1 MEQMVAMLGEFG
13 LAVCLVVT
21 FVVMFWK
28 MWNMQRED
36 NNRREERDRETIT
49 HLSEIMSTNS
59 RALLKNSETMEKIN
73 EKIDNIDSKLEDV
86 KMDVQEIK
94 LRQKAKDNNN

>member
-1 MEQMVAMLGEFG
+1 MVAMLGEFG

-73 EKIDNIDSKLEDV
+73 EKIDNMSLIRLINYELCV
-86 KMDVQEIK
+86 KFCHKKSMKKVF
-94 LRQKAKDNNN
+94 